1 MPELFSQKYATSEN
15 RTIFLSFAVYTGAP
29 VQGDKL
35 LFYPYKE
42 NPEEQNRKKK
52 INKRNGY
59 LNIPR

>member
-1 MPELFSQKYATSEN
+1 MPELFLQKYATSEN
-15 RTIFLSFAVYTGAP
+15 RTIFLSCAVYTGAP

-35 LFYPYKE
+35 FYPHKE
-42 NPEEQNRKKK
+42 NPAEQNKEKKK